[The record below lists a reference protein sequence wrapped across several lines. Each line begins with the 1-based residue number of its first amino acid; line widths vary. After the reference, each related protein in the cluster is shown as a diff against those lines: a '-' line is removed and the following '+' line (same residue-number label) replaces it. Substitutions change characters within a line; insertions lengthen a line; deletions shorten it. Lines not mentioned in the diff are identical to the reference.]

1 MRQRSFLSTAFPF
14 IAGPLRL
21 RSTAAFSP
29 VFQHFNETVN
39 GLVTVRAFDAVPVF
53 TRQMAEKV
61 NGWTQSEMAQN
72 CCPQWLGM
80 RISSLAACSIFLTSL
95 AITLQPDRLD
105 AGLVGL
111 ILTYA
116 NMVNSSL
123 QGFLTRLTD
132 VEIRMNGVER
142 IRYFAQTVVREA
154 PYTAEEPSSGRR
166 LEVAPPSWPSVGTVR
181 FLDVAAKYRP
191 ELTRVL
197 QGLTMDVAASQ
208 KVGVCGRTGSGKS
221 TLMLLLFRILELDAG
236 SIVIDGVNIA
246 NLGLSQLRCAIAMLP
261 QDPTLFSGTIR
272 QNLDPFEQHGDAELT
287 AALEKAQ
294 LQQTFGR
301 QGQTLDSQVGEG
313 GGSLSVGQRQL
324 LCFAR
329 ALLRGSKLLVMD
341 ECTANVDVETDAVLQ
356 KMVREVFKDC
366 TIFTIAHRLATV
378 IDYDRIAVLDSGRL
392 VEFGVP
398 AELLETGGHLTR
410 LVEQTG
416 PVMAAH
422 LRAAG
427 TAAQPTVSRTM
438 S

>member
-1 MRQRSFLSTAFPF
+1 
-14 IAGPLRL
+14 
-21 RSTAAFSP
+21 
-29 VFQHFNETVN
+29 VN

-422 LRAAG
+422 LRAAA
-427 TAAQPTVSRTM
+427 TAAQPTVSRTV